1 MRSVNGLFFG
11 VFLLSLWVLPP
22 RMAISQSIPYDKA
35 GQDLLFERFQK
46 RKPLSPSDEK
56 AKEAMLTLLPAGK
69 TSGILYESPN
79 VIIGY
84 VGSPADDLN
93 VEILTADISAAKQEA
108 IDWFVKQGLSLNAL
122 CDLPVSFYLNSDVAG
137 SIREKNF
144 AFNPIAEHCLP
155 DKKKKR
161 SK

>member
-1 MRSVNGLFFG
+1 MRSVNRLLFG
-11 VFLLSLWVLPP
+11 VFLLSLWVLPT

-35 GQDLLFERFQK
+35 GNDLLFERIQK

-56 AKEAMLTLLPAGK
+56 AKEAILTLLPEGK
-69 TSGILYESPN
+69 TSGNLYESPN

-84 VGSPADDLN
+84 VDSPNDLN

-108 IDWFVKQGLSLNAL
+108 IDWFVKQGFSLNAL
-122 CDLPVSFYLNSDVAG
+122 CDLPVSFYLNVDAAR

-144 AFNPIAEHCLP
+144 TFNPIAEHCLP
-155 DKKKKR
+155 DTKKKR